1 MAPRRRLQ
9 FSVREAGEEEEG
21 AEVDADGNETLVV
34 VPGEEGED
42 EGEERK
48 QVLGQERQHAQYTTQ
63 QTSHRT
69 PLTA

>member
-48 QVLGQERQHAQYTTQ
+48 QVY
-63 QTSHRT
+63 
-69 PLTA
+69 